1 MDAEAAALAMAE
13 AFLLEAADAERHRH
27 SGAAMMRSDDMDVSA
42 HGAGGAMGGDSMHL
56 MDIPQQFTEAQFL
69 GQDADLL
76 HNLMSMPDDESRT
89 QLLQFLTQQEQQHQM
104 VETVRAR
111 PQRHHLTISKEGK
124 SSRDFCCFLYCVLL
138 VLISFFNYSL
148 LAI

>member
-13 AFLLEAADAERHRH
+13 AFLLEAADAERRRH
-27 SGAAMMRSDDMDVSA
+27 SGAAMMPSDEMDISA
-42 HGAGGAMGGDSMHL
+42 HGTGMGGDGMHF
-56 MDIPQQFTEAQFL
+56 MDMSQQFTENQFL

-76 HNLMSMPDDESRT
+76 HNLMSMPDDESRA

-104 VETVRAR
+104 VETVRTR

-124 SSRDFCCFLYCVLL
+124 SSRGFCCFLACV
-138 VLISFFNYSL
+138 VCSSPVNSL
-148 LAI
+148 FL